1 MGNVTAALIAAGSS
15 IIVGI
20 LTLIGVIVTNSK
32 SNRDL
37 QQKLEVSQAVTD
49 TKIESLTTEVREHN
63 NFAKRMPL
71 IEQEIK
77 DIKKDVANLKKY
89 HMNKI

>member
-1 MGNVTAALIAAGSS
+1 MDSVTAALIAAGSS

-20 LTLIGVIVTNSK
+20 LALIGVVVTNSK

-77 DIKKDVANLKKY
+77 DLKKSVDELWNF
-89 HMNKI
+89 HTHKK

>member
-1 MGNVTAALIAAGSS
+1 MGSIAAALIAAGSS

-20 LTLIGVIVTNSK
+20 LTLVGVVITNSK

-37 QQKLEVSQAVTD
+37 QQKLEISQAVID
-49 TKIESLTTEVREHN
+49 TKIENLTTEVREHN

-71 IEQEIK
+71 LEQEVK
-77 DIKKDVANLKKY
+77 DLKTEVNNLQKY
-89 HMNKI
+89 HMQKI